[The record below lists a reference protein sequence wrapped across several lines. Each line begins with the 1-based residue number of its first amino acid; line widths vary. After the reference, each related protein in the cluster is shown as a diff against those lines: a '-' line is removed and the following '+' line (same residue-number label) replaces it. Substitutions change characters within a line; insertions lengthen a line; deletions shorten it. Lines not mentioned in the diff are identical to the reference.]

1 LQLRLRRNFR
11 NARQEELG
19 SGTVVG
25 ALTILRTL
33 DRTDGLQI
41 SYLYL
46 ALASQR
52 AVSAFHSV
60 SPEID
65 RLSQVLDGGS
75 KRAAKGDP
83 VILVIPISSY
93 VFFSLSWESL
103 PSLYL

>member
-46 ALASQR
+46 
-52 AVSAFHSV
+52 
-60 SPEID
+60 D